1 MTGTNPLNGKVVLVT
16 GASSG
21 IGEATVREF
30 ARAGAWVILTAR
42 REERLRA
49 LADRLR
55 AESPQSESLVV
66 RADLTVPSELDTL
79 ASQSL
84 AWRGRVD
91 VLVNNAGFGR
101 LRWLEE
107 LDPQADVI
115 AQVSLDL
122 VAPTLL
128 TRALL
133 PAMMHQGSGSI
144 INVASVAAL
153 IAAPTYTVYSAA
165 KYGLRGMSEALRRE
179 VRPFGITVSLLCPGP
194 VATEFGQHVKRD
206 ARTALAVADRMRLPV
221 EYVAQRIVRLA
232 THPRRMVVIPWY
244 MGWLAFINAHAA
256 GLADALIDRYYVA
269 RLRRPVRPPRR
280 A

>member
-1 MTGTNPLNGKVVLVT
+1 MTGTSSLNDKVVLIT

-21 IGEATVREF
+21 IGEATAREF
-30 ARAGAWVILTAR
+30 ARAGAHVILTAR
-42 REERLRA
+42 REDRLRA

-55 AESPQSESLVV
+55 AEAPQAESLVV
-66 RADLTVPSELDTL
+66 RADLTNLSELDTL

-84 AWRGRVD
+84 AWRGRID
-91 VLVNNAGFGR
+91 ILVNNAGFGR
-101 LRWLEE
+101 LRWLDE

-122 VAPTLL
+122 IAPILL

-133 PAMMHQGSGSI
+133 PAMMQQGSGSI

-179 VRPFGITVSLLCPGP
+179 VRPYGITVSLLCPGP

-206 ARTALAVADRMRLPV
+206 ARTELAVADRVRLPV
-221 EYVAQRIVRLA
+221 EYVARRIVRLA
-232 THPRRMVVIPWY
+232 IHPRRMVVIPWY

-256 GLADALIDRYYVA
+256 GLVDALIDRYYVA
-269 RLRRPVRPPRR
+269 LLRRPVRPSRR